1 MKLSPLIKTLISAA
15 VVLALTVQK
24 ENGFLL
30 VLLLPSCLIY
40 LVVNA
45 VRMTRGSG
53 GSKGRGIRMAVWS
66 AVAVLA
72 CSAQGYWGM
81 ASRSDADL
89 ASQKV
94 LAYQARTGAYPAS
107 LRDAGLDDGEL
118 QKKWSLRYSVKGGRP
133 ELAYPAPVMPLT
145 MYEYDFEARAWRINA
160 Y

>member
-1 MKLSPLIKTLISAA
+1 MTLSPLVKTLLSAA
-15 VVLALTVQK
+15 LVLALTVQK
-24 ENGFLL
+24 GNGYLL
-30 VLLLPSCLIY
+30 TLLLPSCLTY

-45 VRMTRGSG
+45 VRMTRGYG
-53 GSKGRGIRMAVWS
+53 GNKGRGIRMAVWS
-66 AVAVLA
+66 AVPVLA

-94 LAYQARTGAYPAS
+94 LAYKAQTGAYPAS

-133 ELAYPAPVMPLT
+133 GLAYPAPVMPIT
-145 MYEYDFEARAWRINA
+145 MYEYDFEARAWRTNA